1 MSLLLCT
8 WNLGCKN
15 ASDAPKDGDYDWLA
29 KIFKEM
35 PACDAVTAEHCG
47 SYLPLLLFQR
57 NTSKVEVVPLHF
69 TFDKHQVCSKGCVA
83 AQFHFGGLQLCVVNA
98 HLEAGHSKVNAR
110 NQMMAQI
117 ASHFPTP
124 AGSLLLLL
132 GDLNY
137 RLEGQKPFTEPTK
150 ATPERCQLRRL
161 REAGQVEFEEAEVC
175 FHPTRGKPGGAKASA
190 DPVAAPHGASEDGAA
205 SAGSAELPAKL
216 LQLLERGPERY
227 KRVKA
232 SESDVKQGIPRFDL
246 EQPRMPGW
254 CDRIMWRRG
263 ADVEV
268 KVLDYSAI
276 EAADHSDHRPV
287 YAVIEARPAG

>member
-175 FHPTRGKPGGAKASA
+175 FHPT
-190 DPVAAPHGASEDGAA
+190 
-205 SAGSAELPAKL
+205 
-216 LQLLERGPERY
+216 Y

>member
-35 PACDAVTAEHCG
+35 PACDVVALGIQELHPSLLPKLLQKVQQALQTDFQAVTAEHCG

-132 GDLNY
+132 G
-137 RLEGQKPFTEPTK
+137 
-150 ATPERCQLRRL
+150 
-161 REAGQVEFEEAEVC
+161 
-175 FHPTRGKPGGAKASA
+175 
-190 DPVAAPHGASEDGAA
+190 AP
-205 SAGSAELPAKL
+205 
-216 LQLLERGPERY
+216 
-227 KRVKA
+227 
-232 SESDVKQGIPRFDL
+232 
-246 EQPRMPGW
+246 
-254 CDRIMWRRG
+254 
-263 ADVEV
+263 
-268 KVLDYSAI
+268 
-276 EAADHSDHRPV
+276 
-287 YAVIEARPAG
+287 